1 MPTSIHDCLHDRPI
15 NDIPLGLGL
24 ILKTDVYA
32 SGDDDEEPD
41 LTGLSY
47 EERESRLPVAVW
59 VEPNGSSNPSD
70 RSVLT
75 ANLAGYPIPPG
86 HILVRTTEENE
97 DVALAARRSGLF
109 EDTMER
115 ARAGHILLELWWVV
129 GWTAPAAGAAS

>member
-15 NDIPLGLGL
+15 TDIPLGLGL

-32 SGDDDEEPD
+32 PGDDEEEPD
-41 LTGLSY
+41 RDGMSY
-47 EERESRLPVAVW
+47 EQLEGLLPVAVW

-75 ANLAGYPIPPG
+75 VNLVGYPIPPG

-97 DVALAARRSGLF
+97 DVATAARRCGLF
-109 EDTMER
+109 EDTKTR
-115 ARAGHILLELWWVV
+115 VACAHILLELWRVV
-129 GWTAPAAGAAS
+129 GWTAAAAGAAS